1 MVPELQMR
9 RLLLMSQD
17 TPPGPFETF
26 DDLAGVFRQHV
37 APNKLAYYQRMGL
50 QIVMGR
56 REGIWFEDA
65 YTKLRLINCHCNG
78 GVFSLGHC
86 NARVSGAVAAA
97 LGELDIGNHHFVSA
111 QRTQLASRL
120 SATLDDALPRVV
132 FGVSG
137 GEAVDVALK
146 AARGATGR
154 TKIVSVDGGYHGHTG
169 LALAAGD
176 AQFRDPFGP
185 NLPGFVQVPFNDVGV
200 MNEAIDDDTA
210 AVILEAIP
218 ATLGMPIPN
227 PGYFGAIRKL
237 CDDRGARLLID
248 EVQTGLGRTGRWWGV
263 QHEEVIPD
271 AVITGKGLS
280 GGIYPV
286 TATLLTQEMHEVLDS
301 EANPFVHIS
310 TFGGA
315 ELGCV
320 AAQAV
325 LDIVGEPGFLEHVEA
340 LSERFAE
347 EFEPLPF
354 ELRRRGMFMG
364 LRFGSEGEALGALLR
379 IMQQGVFCFPAGNDR
394 SVLQFLPPLIL
405 TDDEAGDLI
414 DRMTRAFA

>member
-1 MVPELQMR
+1 MR
-9 RLLLMSQD
+9 RLPLMSQNV
-17 TPPGPFETF
+17 PSQPFETF
-26 DDLAGVFRQHV
+26 DDLVDAFGQHV
-37 APNKLAYYQRMGL
+37 APNKLAYFQRMGL
-50 QIVMGR
+50 QIVMGK

-78 GVFSLGHC
+78 GVFNLGHC
-86 NARVSGAVAAA
+86 NPRVTGAVAAA
-97 LGELDIGNHHFVSA
+97 LGKLDIGNHHFVSA

-154 TKIVSVDGGYHGHTG
+154 PTVISVDGGYHGHTG

-185 NLPGFVQVPFNDVGV
+185 NLPGFVQVPFNDVGA
-200 MNEAIDDDTA
+200 MEAAIDDETA

-218 ATLGMPIPN
+218 ATLGMPIPE
-227 PGYFGAIRKL
+227 PGYFAAIRKL
-237 CDDRGARLLID
+237 CDDRGARLLVD

-263 QHEEVIPD
+263 QHEDVIPD

-280 GGIYPV
+280 GGIYPIS
-286 TATLLTQEMHEVLDS
+286 ATLFTREMHEVLDS
-301 EANPFVHIS
+301 EANPFIHIS
-310 TFGGA
+310 TYGGA

-325 LDIVGEPGFLEHVEA
+325 LDIVGEPGFLVHVDA

-347 EFEPLPF
+347 AFEPLPF
-354 ELRRRGMFMG
+354 ELRRRGLFMG
-364 LRFGSEGEALGALLR
+364 LRFGSEMEALGALLR
-379 IMQQGVFCFPAGNDR
+379 IMQQGIFCFPAGNDR
-394 SVLQFLPPLIL
+394 CVLQFLPPLIL
-405 TDDEAGDLI
+405 TDDEAEDLI
-414 DRMTRAFA
+414 ARMTKAFA

>member
-1 MVPELQMR
+1 
-9 RLLLMSQD
+9 MSQD
-17 TPPGPFETF
+17 PPPQPFETF
-26 DDLAGVFRQHV
+26 DELAAAFREHL

-50 QIVMGR
+50 QMVMGK

-86 NARVSGAVAAA
+86 NPRVTSAVAAA
-97 LGELDIGNHHFVSA
+97 LGKLDIGNHHFVSG
-111 QRTQLASRL
+111 QRAQLASRL
-120 SATLDDALPRVV
+120 SATFDDALPRVV

-137 GEAVDVALK
+137 GEAVDVAIK

-154 TKIVSVDGGYHGHTG
+154 TKIISVDGGYHGHTG

-185 NLPGFVQVPFNDVGV
+185 NLPGFVQVPFNDVGA
-200 MNEAIDDDTA
+200 MEAAVDDQTA

-218 ATLGMPIPN
+218 ATLGMPIPER
-227 PGYFGAIRKL
+227 GYFAAIRDL
-237 CDDRGARLLID
+237 CDDRGALLLLD
-248 EVQTGLGRTGRWWGV
+248 EVQTGLGRTGRWWGI
-263 QHEEVIPD
+263 QHEDVIPD
-271 AVITGKGLS
+271 AIIIGKGLS
-280 GGIYPV
+280 GGIYPI
-286 TATLLTQEMHEVLDS
+286 TATLLTREMHEVLDS

-310 TFGGA
+310 TYGGA

-325 LDIVGEPGFLEHVEA
+325 LDIVGEPGFLQHVEA
-340 LSERFAE
+340 LSERFE
-347 EFEPLPF
+347 EAFEALPF
-354 ELRRRGMFMG
+354 ELRRRGLFMG
-364 LRFGSEGEALGALLR
+364 LRFSSEGEALGALLR

-394 SVLQFLPPLIL
+394 RVLQFLPPLIL
-405 TDDEAGDLI
+405 TDDEAEDLI
-414 DRMTRAFA
+414 ARMTKAFA

>member
-1 MVPELQMR
+1 
-9 RLLLMSQD
+9 MSQD
-17 TPPGPFETF
+17 SRSEPFETF
-26 DDLAGVFRQHV
+26 EDLASVFRQHV

-50 QIVMGR
+50 QIVMGK

-86 NARVSGAVAAA
+86 NPRVTGAVAAA
-97 LGELDIGNHHFVSA
+97 LGKLDIGNHHFVSA
-111 QRTQLASRL
+111 QRTQLADRL
-120 SATLDDALPRVV
+120 SATLGDALPRVV

-137 GEAVDVALK
+137 GEAVDVAIK
-146 AARGATGR
+146 AARGVTHRSG
-154 TKIVSVDGGYHGHTG
+154 IVSVSGGYHGHTG

-185 NLPGFVQVPFNDVGV
+185 NLPGFVQVPFNDITA
-200 MNEAIDDDTA
+200 MENAIDDQTA

-218 ATLGMPIPN
+218 ATLGMPIPE
-227 PGYFGAIRKL
+227 PGYFAAVRRL
-237 CDDRGARLLID
+237 CSERGAKLLVD
-248 EVQTGLGRTGRWWGV
+248 EVQTGLGRTGRWWGI
-263 QHEEVIPD
+263 QHEGVVPD
-271 AVITGKGLS
+271 AIISGKGLS
-280 GGIYPV
+280 GGIYPI
-286 TATLLTQEMHEVLDS
+286 TATLLTREMHEVLDS

-325 LDIVGEPGFLEHVEA
+325 LDIVGEPGFLERVGL
-340 LSERFAE
+340 LSERFARA
-347 EFEPLPF
+347 FDPLPF
-354 ELRRRGMFMG
+354 VLRRRGLFMG
-364 LRFGSEGEALGALLR
+364 LRFGSEMEALGALLR

-394 SVLQFLPPLIL
+394 QVLQFLPPLIL

-414 DRMTRAFA
+414 SRMTRAFA